1 MHEALLMRQ
10 VMSLVAS
17 AVMSLV
23 VSDVTSLAQFSEAHL
38 KALTSASLQL
48 TPVLELFFCSD
59 AYVDAFWCAWL
70 YSGGVVF
77 LSALWCGWPSC
88 PQISLNSKPA
98 LKNNVRRRGAL
109 RTLGC
114 VSLMLIISG
123 LPLFLLPVLQARAG
137 SRPSCMFLRWICIL
151 SPD

>member
-38 KALTSASLQL
+38 RALSFASLQF

-59 AYVDAFWCAWL
+59 AYVDAFWCASL

-77 LSALWCGWPSC
+77 LSALWCGWPTC
-88 PQISLNSKPA
+88 PQIPLNGRA

-109 RTLGC
+109 RTLEC

-123 LPLFLLPVLQARAG
+123 LPLCLLPVLQARAG
-137 SRPSCMFLRWICIL
+137 SRPSCMFLRWFCTL
-151 SPD
+151 